1 MDLDIDEILPPISK
15 KGMSK
20 IKIYIIL
27 LIALHAPRARP
38 EEAGR
43 AKIIHPVSYKKC
55 RKNFDYSVFFFFCFL
70 YKRLDVQRQG
80 QGGSSMRS
88 KSENLF

>member
-27 LIALHAPRARP
+27 LIALHAPRTRP
-38 EEAGR
+38 EEA
-43 AKIIHPVSYKKC
+43 AKS
-55 RKNFDYSVFFFFCFL
+55 
-70 YKRLDVQRQG
+70 
-80 QGGSSMRS
+80 
-88 KSENLF
+88 